1 MKACGKG
8 KGISINA
15 MGTSNINAY
24 KMLLTD
30 ALGKPLPVLKF
41 EPLRSWPALPHPQQ
55 SALEAY
61 RAYPSL
67 YS

>member
-1 MKACGKG
+1 MKAHRKG
-8 KGISINA
+8 KGISISG
-15 MGTSNINAY
+15 GTSVINSY